1 MKIDVPEYFK
11 MNPNLQ
17 LLLQA
22 SFIDDKRFKLQDM
35 KDHPK
40 DKLMNSSPKVNSKI
54 FTTES
59 N

>member
-1 MKIDVPEYFK
+1 